1 MKSIVI
7 IGIVITG
14 VIGTVAVFA
23 SISPS
28 TWQDNRTTFQG
39 DTKPDEMSEKNDCLS
54 KGGLWTGNSCSV
66 PDFDAPKVIECTG
79 NCITEKITK
88 IVDGDTIY
96 TANYKIRLSLTNT
109 PEKDKLGFQEATLF
123 TAMHCPP
130 GSMITVDQDDLQP
143 FDVYGRILGK
153 VYCEGGVINEMLLS
167 NGHANILTQYCDT
180 SEFSGEFWAQKYGC
194 KSVSMEPPK
203 TVETQVIPK
212 ETSKETPKTSSEN
225 IPIEYPKDCDSS
237 YPDVCIPPYPPDLNC
252 GDIPYKNFRVVGN
265 DPHRFDGD
273 KDGIGCE
280 K

>member
-1 MKSIVI
+1 MKSIII
-7 IGIVITG
+7 IGILIAG
-14 VIGTVAVFA
+14 IIGAVAIFA
-23 SISPS
+23 SIPSS

-39 DTKPDEMSEKNDCLS
+39 DTKPDDISEKVDCLS

-79 NCITEKITK
+79 NCITESVTQ

-109 PEKDKLGFQEATLF
+109 PEKGELGFQEATLF
-123 TAMHCPP
+123 TAMHCPV

-143 FDVYGRILGK
+143 VDVYGRILGK

-180 SEFSGEFWAQKYGC
+180 SEFSGENWAQSYGC
-194 KSVSMEPPK
+194 KDEKSVAKIP
-203 TVETQVIPK
+203 VETKDIIIYAPKEIPK
-212 ETSKETPKTSSEN
+212 ETGEN
-225 IPIEYPKDCDSS
+225 CDKS
-237 YPDVCIPPYPPDLNC
+237 YPDVCIAPYPPDLDC
-252 GDIPYKNFRVVGN
+252 GDITFKKFRVIGS
-265 DPHRFDGD
+265 DPHRFDSD

-280 K
+280 S